1 MEVAGLEAGVDVVD
15 GAENEVC
22 RVAKPDSDL
31 TTPMLAFVETAGV
44 ERLDTDTAGAAYG
57 VKDISIHVK
66 VHASV
71 H

>member
-1 MEVAGLEAGVDVVD
+1 MEAEFDVVD

-31 TTPMLAFVETAGV
+31 TTPLLGFVDTAGV
-44 ERLDTDTAGAAYG
+44 EKLDTDTAGAAYG
-57 VKDISIHVK
+57 VKDISGHVK

>member
-1 MEVAGLEAGVDVVD
+1 MEEGVDVVD

-31 TTPMLAFVETAGV
+31 TTPLLAFVETGGV

-57 VKDISIHVK
+57 VKDIQFMLKYMYQYIEQK
-66 VHASV
+66 
-71 H
+71 